1 MNKDMSRTLALFDL
15 DHTLLPLDSDQSW
28 ARFYATL
35 GFEGSADHAKEIDAY
50 YQQYAAGKLD
60 MDGYLKLTLAPLA
73 RHSRADLDAWHAT
86 FMKTVIEPAIRPEAL
101 GLVRRHLDAGDLC
114 CIVTATNA
122 FVTAP
127 IAKALG
133 MEHLLAIDLDTE
145 HNDPLGR
152 YTGRSVGVVT
162 FREGKIVRT
171 EQWLASQGLKLDDFK
186 ESYFYS
192 DSVNDVP
199 LMERVTHPVATNPD
213 RRLRAIAAER
223 NWPVMELFA

>member
-1 MNKDMSRTLALFDL
+1 MSRTLALFDL

-35 GFEGSADHAKEIDAY
+35 GFEGSADHVREIDAY

-73 RHSRADLDAWHAT
+73 RHTRADLDAWHAT

-101 GLVRRHLDAGDLC
+101 ALLRRHLDAGDLC

-133 MEHLLAIDLDTE
+133 VEHLLAIDLDTE
-145 HNDPLGR
+145 HDDPHGR

-186 ESYFYS
+186 ETFFYS

-213 RRLRAIAAER
+213 PRLRMIAAER
-223 NWPVMELFA
+223 NWPVIELFA

>member
-1 MNKDMSRTLALFDL
+1 MNRGMSRTLALFDL

-35 GFEGSADHAKEIDAY
+35 GFEGSADHVRDIDAH
-50 YQQYAAGKLD
+50 YQQYVAGTLD

-86 FMKTVIEPAIRPEAL
+86 FMKTVIEPAILPQAL
-101 GLVRRHLDAGDLC
+101 ALLRRHLDAGDLC

-127 IAKALG
+127 IATALG
-133 MEHLLAIDLDTE
+133 VEHLLAIDLDTE
-145 HNDPLGR
+145 GDDPLGQ

-171 EQWLASQGLKLDDFK
+171 EQWLASQGLKLSDFE

-213 RRLRAIAAER
+213 PRLRAIAAER
-223 NWPVMELFA
+223 GWPVIELFA